1 MGFTATATRQLSSLV
16 AFSVWLSLMFRRK
29 EISKLLKD
37 LNNLAIFFGASVNV
51 VIIRTCGFIVFL
63 VPIMAWISKFVLFE
77 EIECKHL
84 MGYYSLDSVG
94 IPDGQNCKVL
104 AFIASIFSFI
114 FFVPPAYTSVF
125 YVIVCLFFRK
135 VLNIHSITGSRKV
148 TNCDYKMKYSNMKN
162 YLLKYEY
169 VLEFLKH
176 FEETMSLPIFLIQA
190 GDLVGMF
197 SGFIWLNARMNNLI
211 QNGVLRNTYLGIFFI
226 SFYSFVSFMSVSL
239 AASSV
244 HEAGKKYK
252 ETEEKLLKNVLT
264 SMQENDTSGQFLLL
278 VAHENP
284 PFILSAWGFFYF
296 TKGLILVAVGSVLT
310 YSLLIIQITSYKT

>member
-1 MGFTATATRQLSSLV
+1 M
-16 AFSVWLSLMFRRK
+16 
-29 EISKLLKD
+29 
-37 LNNLAIFFGASVNV
+37 
-51 VIIRTCGFIVFL
+51 
-63 VPIMAWISKFVLFE
+63 
-77 EIECKHL
+77 
-84 MGYYSLDSVG
+84 
-94 IPDGQNCKVL
+94 
-104 AFIASIFSFI
+104 
-114 FFVPPAYTSVF
+114 
-125 YVIVCLFFRK
+125 
-135 VLNIHSITGSRKV
+135 HSITGSRKV
-148 TNCDYKMKYSNMKN
+148 TNCDYKMKYSNMKK

-169 VLEFLKH
+169 VLEVLKH

-197 SGFIWLNARMNNLI
+197 AGFMWLNARMNNLI
-211 QNGVLRNTYLGIFFI
+211 QNGVLRNAYLGIFFI

-264 SMQENDTSGQFLLL
+264 SMQENDTSGPFLLL

-296 TKGLILVAVGSVLT
+296 
-310 YSLLIIQITSYKT
+310 